1 MQTIN
6 IRKIFNLKLKMQIKT
21 INYPVSIINLTQ
33 TFKQRK
39 LAQEFIAVAT
49 YIEKQFGNMY

>member
-49 YIEKQFGNMY
+49 YNGKQFGNMY